1 MQLKNKSF
9 NHNKNLSNI
18 KTSNDNL
25 IKNEYLD
32 TIEMNLKNKFSNLE
46 NGNKNESINLKKYS
60 QLEKEEI
67 TKRIIDR
74 LYSNSST
81 REKNIFNNIEN

>member
-9 NHNKNLSNI
+9 NHNKNLCQI
-18 KTSNDNL
+18 KTNNDNL

-46 NGNKNESINLKKYS
+46 NENKKESINLKKYS

-74 LYSNSST
+74 LYSNSTT
-81 REKNIFNNIEN
+81 RTKSIFNNIEN